1 MSKNYFNRL
10 SLGGVIITL
19 GIIYGDIGTS
29 PMYVMDAIIGNRE
42 ITETLVL
49 GAASLIFWTLT
60 ILTTIKYVVLTLTA
74 DNDGEGGVF
83 SLFALVRK
91 YSKNLVL
98 ITIIGAVS
106 LLDDGILTPPI
117 SISSAVEGLHEL
129 KGIGHFF
136 EPGKFITVI
145 IIIAIISTVFY
156 LQRFGT
162 TVIGKMFGPMM
173 LIWFLMI
180 LILGLNELIEYPW
193 VLKALNPIYAFRL
206 LFQYEHGWLILG
218 GVFLCTTGA
227 EALYSDLGH
236 CGIKNIR
243 ASWFFV
249 KICLVVNYFGQAA
262 YLLNNGSSYLNEKVP
277 FFSMMP
283 TWFLPI
289 GILIAT
295 AAAIIASQALISGS
309 FTLINE
315 AMNLN
320 FWPRV
325 TVRQPSDVKGQI
337 YIPSLNTLLWI
348 GCIGMILY
356 FKSAENMESVYG
368 FSITVAMLM
377 TSILLNYYLIFKL
390 KWNRVKVALLI
401 GFFLLFETSFF
412 LVNMGKLLERW
423 EFLLFTLLLFLVMYI
438 WYYAKMKII
447 GLVKYLD
454 LSKQLDKLVQ
464 LSNDETIPKT
474 ASHLVYLTKT
484 KSSHQIEEKIILSLF
499 SKIPKRADVYWFLHV
514 NRTNEPYTMN
524 YETYTLVDQKA
535 YKIILNIGFRVHLR
549 TELYFKKVFHEML
562 KHGELNADKIS
573 DLSLKYHNEPEFKFI
588 IIERF
593 LSIENEFVVL
603 DDIVFNTYFFL
614 KQLGLSDTKAFGLE
628 RSNVQ
633 VEYVPWLY
641 QPAKEINITKVTSK
655 HFKDS

>member
-1 MSKNYFNRL
+1 MSKINFKKL
-10 SLGGVIITL
+10 TLGGVIITL

-29 PMYVMDAIIGNRE
+29 PMYVMDAIIGKRE

-49 GAASLIFWTLT
+49 GATSLVFWTLT
-60 ILTTIKYVVLTLTA
+60 LLTTIKYVVLTLSA
-74 DNDGEGGVF
+74 DNNGEGGVF

-91 YSKNLVL
+91 YSKGLVL
-98 ITIIGAVS
+98 VTIIGAVT

-117 SISSAVEGLHEL
+117 SISSAVEGLHQI
-129 KGIGHFF
+129 KGIGQYFQ
-136 EPGKFITVI
+136 PGSFTTI
-145 IIIAIISTVFY
+145 IIILGIISMVFY

-162 TVIGKMFGPMM
+162 TVIGKMFGPIM

-180 LILGLNELIEYPW
+180 LVLGLKELLLYPS
-193 VLKALNPIYAFRL
+193 VLKALNPVYALRL
-206 LFQYEHGWLILG
+206 LLHYEHGWLILG

-243 ASWFFV
+243 ASWVFV
-249 KICLVVNYFGQAA
+249 KICLVINYFGQAA
-262 YLLNNGSSYLNEKVP
+262 YLLNNGSTFLNGHVP

-283 TWFLPI
+283 AWFLPI
-289 GILIAT
+289 GILVAT

-325 TVRQPSDVKGQI
+325 SVRQPSDVKGQI
-337 YIPSLNTLLWI
+337 YIPSLNTLLWV
-348 GCIGMILY
+348 GCTGMVLY
-356 FKSAENMESVYG
+356 FKSSENMESVYG

-377 TSILLNYYLIFKL
+377 TTILLNYYLIFKL
-390 KWNRVKVALLI
+390 KWNRIKVAI
-401 GFFLLFETSFF
+401 IIAFFLIMETSFF
-412 LVNMGKLLERW
+412 LVNVSKLLERW
-423 EFLLFTLLLFLVMYI
+423 EFLLFTLCLFLVMYI

-447 GLVKYLD
+447 GLVKFLN
-454 LSKQLDKLVQ
+454 LSKYLNKLMQ
-464 LSNDETIPKT
+464 LSNDETVPKT
-474 ASHLVYLTKT
+474 ATHLVYLTKA
-484 KSSHQIEEKIILSLF
+484 KSRYQIEEKIILSLF
-499 SKIPKRADVYWFLHV
+499 SKIPKRADVYWFLHI
-514 NRTNEPYTMN
+514 NRTDEPYTMS
-524 YETYTLVDQKA
+524 YKTHTLVDQKV
-535 YKIILNIGFRVHLR
+535 YKIVLNIGFRVHLR

-562 KHGELNADKIS
+562 KNGELNADFMS
-573 DLSLKYHNEPEFKFI
+573 DLGLKYHNEPEFKFI

-614 KQLGLSDTKAFGLE
+614 KQIGLGDIKAFGLE

-633 VEYVPWLY
+633 VEYVPWIY
-641 QPAKEINITKVTSK
+641 KPAKDIRIIKVS
-655 HFKDS
+655 

>member
-1 MSKNYFNRL
+1 MSKNYLNRL

-29 PMYVMDAIIGNRE
+29 PMYVMNAIIGNRE

-60 ILTTIKYVVLTLTA
+60 ILTTVKYVVLTLTA

-91 YSKNLVL
+91 HSKKLVV
-98 ITIIGAVS
+98 ITIIGAVA

-117 SISSAVEGLHEL
+117 SISAAVEGLNQL
-129 KGIGHFF
+129 QGIGQYFQ
-136 EPGKFITVI
+136 PGMFTTVI
-145 IIIAIISTVFY
+145 LIIAIISVVFY

-162 TVIGKMFGPMM
+162 TVIGKMFGPIMA
-173 LIWFLMI
+173 IWFVMI
-180 LILGLNELIEYPW
+180 LILGLRELIQYPW
-193 VLKALNPIYAFRL
+193 VLKAINPVYAFRL
-206 LFQYEHGWLILG
+206 LFLHEYGWLILG

-243 ASWFFV
+243 TSWMFV

-262 YLLNNGSSYLNEKVP
+262 FLLHNGSRFLDGHVP

-283 TWFLPI
+283 TWFLPL
-289 GILIAT
+289 GIMIAT

-315 AMNLN
+315 AQNLN
-320 FWPRV
+320 FWPRIA
-325 TVRQPSDVKGQI
+325 VRQPSDVKGQI

-348 GCIGMILY
+348 GCIGMVLY
-356 FKSAENMESVYG
+356 FKTSENMESVYG

-377 TSILLNYYLIFKL
+377 TTILLYYYLKFKL
-390 KWNRVKVALLI
+390 KWNWIKVTLVIA
-401 GFFLLFETSFF
+401 FFFILEASFF
-412 LVNMGKLLERW
+412 LINFTKLLERW
-423 EFLLFTLLLFLVMYI
+423 QFLILTLLLFLVMYI
-438 WYYAKMKII
+438 WYYTKMKII

-454 LSKQLDKLVQ
+454 LSKQLDKLVL
-464 LSNDETIPKT
+464 LSNDDSIPKT
-474 ASHLVYLTKT
+474 ATHLVHLTKT
-484 KSSHQIEEKIILSLF
+484 QSSDLIEEKIILSLF

-524 YETYTLVDQKA
+524 YETYTLVEQKA
-535 YKIILNIGFRVHLR
+535 YKIVLNIGFRVHLR
-549 TELYFKKVFHEML
+549 TELYFKKVFHDML
-562 KHGELNADKIS
+562 KNGELNANRMS

-614 KQLGLSDTKAFGLE
+614 KQLGLSDIKAFGLE
-628 RSNVQ
+628 KSNVQ

-641 QPAKEINITKVTSK
+641 QPAKEILITKANSSS
-655 HFKDS
+655 F

>member
-1 MSKNYFNRL
+1 
-10 SLGGVIITL
+10 
-19 GIIYGDIGTS
+19 
-29 PMYVMDAIIGNRE
+29 
-42 ITETLVL
+42 
-49 GAASLIFWTLT
+49 LI
-60 ILTTIKYVVLTLTA
+60 
-74 DNDGEGGVF
+74 
-83 SLFALVRK
+83 
-91 YSKNLVL
+91 
-98 ITIIGAVS
+98 
-106 LLDDGILTPPI
+106 
-117 SISSAVEGLHEL
+117 
-129 KGIGHFF
+129 
-136 EPGKFITVI
+136 
-145 IIIAIISTVFY
+145 
-156 LQRFGT
+156 Q
-162 TVIGKMFGPMM
+162 
-173 LIWFLMI
+173 
-180 LILGLNELIEYPW
+180 YPW
-193 VLKALNPIYAFRL
+193 VLKAINPVYAFRL

-243 ASWFFV
+243 ASWVFV

-262 YLLNNGSSYLNEKVP
+262 YLLNNGSRFLDGHVP

-283 TWFLPI
+283 TWFLPF

-325 TVRQPSDVKGQI
+325 AVRQPTEIKGQI
-337 YIPSLNTLLWI
+337 YIPSLNTLLWA
-348 GCIGMILY
+348 GCIGMVLY

-377 TSILLNYYLIFKL
+377 TTILLNYYLIFKL
-390 KWNRVKVALLI
+390 KWNRIKVAFVI
-401 GFFLLFETSFF
+401 GFFLLLETSFF
-412 LVNMGKLLERW
+412 LVNIPKLLERW
-423 EFLLFTLLLFLVMYI
+423 EFLLFTLLLFMVMYI

-464 LSNDETIPKT
+464 LSNDDTIPKT
-474 ASHLVYLTKT
+474 ATHLVYLTKT

-499 SKIPKRADVYWFLHV
+499 SKIPKRADIYWFLHV

-524 YETYTLVDQKA
+524 YETHTLVDQKA
-535 YKIILNIGFRVHLR
+535 YKIILNIGFRIHLR
-549 TELYFKKVFHEML
+549 TELYFKKVFHEMI
-562 KHGELNADKIS
+562 KHGELNADKMS

-588 IIERF
+588 VIERF

-614 KQLGLSDTKAFGLE
+614 KQLGLSDIKAFGLE

-641 QPAKEINITKVTSK
+641 QPVKEIRITKATSSK
-655 HFKDS
+655 

>member
-1 MSKNYFNRL
+1 MSKNYLNRL

-29 PMYVMDAIIGNRE
+29 PMYVMNAIIGNRE

-60 ILTTIKYVVLTLTA
+60 ILTTVKYVVLTLTA

-91 YSKNLVL
+91 HSKKLVV
-98 ITIIGAVS
+98 ITIIGAVA

-117 SISSAVEGLHEL
+117 SISAAVEGLNQL
-129 KGIGHFF
+129 QGIGQYFQ
-136 EPGKFITVI
+136 PGMFTTVI
-145 IIIAIISTVFY
+145 LIIAIISVVFY

-162 TVIGKMFGPMM
+162 TVIGKMFGPIMA
-173 LIWFLMI
+173 IWFVMI
-180 LILGLNELIEYPW
+180 LILGLRELIQYPW
-193 VLKALNPIYAFRL
+193 VLKAINPVYAFRL
-206 LFQYEHGWLILG
+206 LFLHEHGWLILG

-243 ASWFFV
+243 TSWVFV

-262 YLLNNGSSYLNEKVP
+262 FLLHNGSRFLDGHVP

-283 TWFLPI
+283 TWFLPL
-289 GILIAT
+289 GIIIAT

-315 AMNLN
+315 AQNLN
-320 FWPRV
+320 FWPRIA
-325 TVRQPSDVKGQI
+325 VRQPSDVKGQI

-348 GCIGMILY
+348 GCIGMVLY
-356 FKSAENMESVYG
+356 FKTSENMESVYG

-377 TSILLNYYLIFKL
+377 TTILLYYYLKFKL
-390 KWNRVKVALLI
+390 KWNWIKVTSVIA
-401 GFFLLFETSFF
+401 FFFILEASFF
-412 LVNMGKLLERW
+412 LINFTKLLERW
-423 EFLLFTLLLFLVMYI
+423 QFLILTLLLFLVMYI
-438 WYYAKMKII
+438 WYYTKMKII

-454 LSKQLDKLVQ
+454 LSKQLDKLVL
-464 LSNDETIPKT
+464 LSNDDSIPKT
-474 ASHLVYLTKT
+474 ATHLVHLTKT
-484 KSSHQIEEKIILSLF
+484 QSSDLIEEKIILSLF

-524 YETYTLVDQKA
+524 YETYTLVEQKA
-535 YKIILNIGFRVHLR
+535 YKIVLNIGFRVHLR
-549 TELYFKKVFHEML
+549 TELYFKKVFHDML
-562 KHGELNADKIS
+562 KNGELNANRMS

-614 KQLGLSDTKAFGLE
+614 KQLGLSDIKAFGLE
-628 RSNVQ
+628 KSNVQ

-641 QPAKEINITKVTSK
+641 QPAKEILITKANSSS
-655 HFKDS
+655 F

>member
-1 MSKNYFNRL
+1 MSKNYLNRL

-29 PMYVMDAIIGNRE
+29 PMYVMNAIIGNRE

-60 ILTTIKYVVLTLTA
+60 ILTTVKYVVLTLTA

-91 YSKNLVL
+91 HSKKLVV
-98 ITIIGAVS
+98 ITIIGAVA

-117 SISSAVEGLHEL
+117 SISAAVEGLNQL
-129 KGIGHFF
+129 QGIGQYFQ
-136 EPGKFITVI
+136 PGMFTTVI
-145 IIIAIISTVFY
+145 LIIAIISVVFY
-156 LQRFGT
+156 IQRFGT
-162 TVIGKMFGPMM
+162 TVIGKMFGPIMA
-173 LIWFLMI
+173 IWFVMI
-180 LILGLNELIEYPW
+180 LILGLRELIQYPW
-193 VLKALNPIYAFRL
+193 VLKAINPVYAFRL
-206 LFQYEHGWLILG
+206 LFLHEHGWLILG

-243 ASWFFV
+243 TSWVFV

-262 YLLNNGSSYLNEKVP
+262 FLLHNGSRFLDGHVP

-283 TWFLPI
+283 TWFLPL
-289 GILIAT
+289 GIMIAT

-315 AMNLN
+315 AQNLN
-320 FWPRV
+320 FWPRIA
-325 TVRQPSDVKGQI
+325 VRQPSDVKGQI

-348 GCIGMILY
+348 GCIGMVLY
-356 FKSAENMESVYG
+356 FKTSENMESVYG

-377 TSILLNYYLIFKL
+377 TTILLYYYLKFKL
-390 KWNRVKVALLI
+390 KWNWIKVTSVIA
-401 GFFLLFETSFF
+401 FFFILEASFF
-412 LVNMGKLLERW
+412 LINFTKLLERW
-423 EFLLFTLLLFLVMYI
+423 QFLILTLLLFLVMYI
-438 WYYAKMKII
+438 WYYTKMKII

-454 LSKQLDKLVQ
+454 LSKQLDKLVL
-464 LSNDETIPKT
+464 LSNDDSIPKT
-474 ASHLVYLTKT
+474 ATHLVHLTKT
-484 KSSHQIEEKIILSLF
+484 QSSDLIEEKIILSLF

-524 YETYTLVDQKA
+524 YETYTLVEQKA
-535 YKIILNIGFRVHLR
+535 YKIVLNIGFRVHLR
-549 TELYFKKVFHEML
+549 TELYFKKVFHDML
-562 KHGELNADKIS
+562 KNGELNANRMS

-614 KQLGLSDTKAFGLE
+614 KQLGLSDIKAFGLE
-628 RSNVQ
+628 KSNVQ

-641 QPAKEINITKVTSK
+641 QPAKEIHITKAISSS
-655 HFKDS
+655 F

>member
-1 MSKNYFNRL
+1 MSKNYFNKL
-10 SLGGVIITL
+10 TLGGVIITL

-29 PMYVMDAIIGNRE
+29 PLYVMTAIIGKRE
-42 ITETLVL
+42 ITETLAL

-60 ILTTIKYVVLTLTA
+60 ILTTFKYVLLTLTA
-74 DNDGEGGVF
+74 DNNGEGGVF

-91 YSKNLVL
+91 YSKRLVL
-98 ITIIGAVS
+98 VTILGAVS

-117 SISSAVEGLHEL
+117 SISSAVEGLHQI
-129 KGIGHFF
+129 KGIGEYF
-136 EPGKFITVI
+136 EPGSFTTMLI
-145 IIIAIISTVFY
+145 ILGIISLVFY

-162 TVIGKMFGPMM
+162 TTIGKMFGPVMVV
-173 LIWFLMI
+173 WFSMI
-180 LILGLNELIEYPW
+180 FILGFKELIQFPW
-193 VLKALNPIYAFRL
+193 VLKAINPIYALRL

-243 ASWFFV
+243 TSWIFV
-249 KICLVVNYFGQAA
+249 KICLLVNYFGQTA
-262 YLLNNGSSYLNEKVP
+262 YLLNNGSTFLNGKVP
-277 FFSMMP
+277 FFNMMP

-289 GILIAT
+289 GILLAT

-325 TVRQPSDVKGQI
+325 RVRQPSDIKGQI
-337 YIPSLNTLLWI
+337 YIPSMNTLLWI
-348 GCIGMILY
+348 GCIGMLLY
-356 FKSAENMESVYG
+356 FKSSENMESVYG
-368 FSITVAMLM
+368 FSITLAMLM
-377 TSILLNYYLIFKL
+377 TTILLNYYLLFKL
-390 KWNRVKVALLI
+390 KWGRIKVAI
-401 GFFLLFETSFF
+401 TIAFFLLFETSFF
-412 LVNMGKLLERW
+412 IINVTKLLDRW
-423 EFLLFTLLLFLVMYI
+423 EFLLFTFCLFLVMYI
-438 WYYAKMKII
+438 WYYSKMKII
-447 GLVKYLD
+447 GLVKFLD
-454 LSKQLDKLVQ
+454 LSKYLAKLMQ
-464 LSNDETIPKT
+464 LSNDESIPKT
-474 ASHLVYLTKT
+474 ATHLVYLTKA

-514 NRTNEPYTMN
+514 NRTDEPYTMN
-524 YETYTLVDQKA
+524 YTTQTLVDQKA

-562 KHGELNADKIS
+562 KSGELDAKRLS

-603 DDIVFNTYFFL
+603 DDVVFNTYFFL
-614 KQLGLSDTKAFGLE
+614 KQIGLGDIKAFGLE

-633 VEYVPWLY
+633 VEYVPLVY
-641 QPAKEINITKVTSK
+641 QPAKEIRITKAN
-655 HFKDS
+655 

>member
-29 PMYVMDAIIGNRE
+29 PMYVMDAIIGKRE

-49 GAASLIFWTLT
+49 GAASLVFWTLT
-60 ILTTIKYVVLTLTA
+60 ILTTVKYVVLTLTA
-74 DNDGEGGVF
+74 DNNGEGGVF

-91 YSKNLVL
+91 YSKRLVI
-98 ITIIGAVS
+98 ITIIGAVT

-117 SISSAVEGLHEL
+117 SISSAVEGLHQIE
-129 KGIGHFF
+129 GIGQYFQ
-136 EPGKFITVI
+136 PGMFTTVI
-145 IIIAIISTVFY
+145 IIIAIISLVFY

-173 LIWFLMI
+173 LVWFTMI
-180 LILGLNELIEYPW
+180 LILGLRELIQYPW

-243 ASWFFV
+243 ASWVFV

-262 YLLNNGSSYLNEKVP
+262 YLLNSGSKFLDGHVP

-315 AMNLN
+315 AINLN

-337 YIPSLNTLLWI
+337 YIPSLNTLLWA

-377 TSILLNYYLIFKL
+377 TTILLNYYLIFKL
-390 KWNRVKVALLI
+390 KWNRIKVAFVI
-401 GFFLLFETSFF
+401 AFFLILETSFF
-412 LVNMGKLLERW
+412 LVNIPKLLERW
-423 EFLLFTLLLFLVMYI
+423 EFLLFTLALFFVMYI

-454 LSKQLDKLVQ
+454 LSKQLDKLMQ

-474 ASHLVYLTKT
+474 ATHLVYLTKT
-484 KSSHQIEEKIILSLF
+484 KSRHQIEEKIILSLF

-514 NRTNEPYTMN
+514 NRTDEPYTMN
-524 YETYTLVDQKA
+524 YETCTLVDQKA

-549 TELYFKKVFHEML
+549 TELYFKKVFHEMM
-562 KHGELNADKIS
+562 KNGELNADRMS
-573 DLSLKYHNEPEFKFI
+573 DLSLKYHNEPEFKFVV
-588 IIERF
+588 IERF

-614 KQLGLSDTKAFGLE
+614 KQLGLSDIKAFGLE

-641 QPAKEINITKVTSK
+641 QPAKEINITKSK
-655 HFKDS
+655 SSRF

>member
-1 MSKNYFNRL
+1 MSKNFLNRL

-29 PMYVMDAIIGNRE
+29 PMYVMNAIIGNRE

-60 ILTTIKYVVLTLTA
+60 ILTTVKYVVLTLTA

-91 YSKNLVL
+91 HSKKLVV
-98 ITIIGAVS
+98 ITIIGAVA

-117 SISSAVEGLHEL
+117 SISAAVEGLNQL
-129 KGIGHFF
+129 QGIGQYFQ
-136 EPGKFITVI
+136 PGMFTTVI
-145 IIIAIISTVFY
+145 LIIAIISVVFY

-162 TVIGKMFGPMM
+162 TVIGKMFGPIMA
-173 LIWFLMI
+173 IWFVMI
-180 LILGLNELIEYPW
+180 LILGLRELIQYPW
-193 VLKALNPIYAFRL
+193 VLKAINPVYAFRL
-206 LFQYEHGWLILG
+206 LFLHEHGWLILG

-243 ASWFFV
+243 TSWVFV

-262 YLLNNGSSYLNEKVP
+262 FLLHNGSRFLDGHVP

-283 TWFLPI
+283 TWFLPL
-289 GILIAT
+289 GIMIAT

-315 AMNLN
+315 AQNLN
-320 FWPRV
+320 FWPRIA
-325 TVRQPSDVKGQI
+325 VRQPSDVKGQI

-348 GCIGMILY
+348 GCIGMVLY
-356 FKSAENMESVYG
+356 FKTSENMESVYG

-377 TSILLNYYLIFKL
+377 TTILLYYYLKFKL
-390 KWNRVKVALLI
+390 KWNWIKVTSVIA
-401 GFFLLFETSFF
+401 FFFILEASFF
-412 LVNMGKLLERW
+412 LINFTKLLERW
-423 EFLLFTLLLFLVMYI
+423 QFLILTLLLFLVMYI
-438 WYYAKMKII
+438 WYYTKMKII

-454 LSKQLDKLVQ
+454 LSKQLDKLVL
-464 LSNDETIPKT
+464 LSNDDSIPKT
-474 ASHLVYLTKT
+474 ATHLVHLTKT
-484 KSSHQIEEKIILSLF
+484 QSSDLIEEKIILSLF

-524 YETYTLVDQKA
+524 YETYTLVEQKA
-535 YKIILNIGFRVHLR
+535 YKIVLNIGFRVHLR
-549 TELYFKKVFHEML
+549 TELYFKKVFHDML
-562 KHGELNADKIS
+562 KNGELNANRMS

-614 KQLGLSDTKAFGLE
+614 KQLGLSDIKAFGLE
-628 RSNVQ
+628 KSNVQ

-641 QPAKEINITKVTSK
+641 QPAKEILITKANSSS
-655 HFKDS
+655 F

>member
-1 MSKNYFNRL
+1 MSKNYLNRL

-29 PMYVMDAIIGNRE
+29 PMYVMNAIIGNRE

-60 ILTTIKYVVLTLTA
+60 ILTTVKYVVLTLTA

-91 YSKNLVL
+91 HSKKLVV
-98 ITIIGAVS
+98 ITIIGAVA

-117 SISSAVEGLHEL
+117 SISAAVEGLNQL
-129 KGIGHFF
+129 QGIGQYFQ
-136 EPGKFITVI
+136 PGMFTTVI
-145 IIIAIISTVFY
+145 LIIAIISVVFY

-162 TVIGKMFGPMM
+162 TVIGKMFGPIMA
-173 LIWFLMI
+173 IWFVMI
-180 LILGLNELIEYPW
+180 LILGLRELIQYPW
-193 VLKALNPIYAFRL
+193 VLKAINPVYAFRL
-206 LFQYEHGWLILG
+206 LFLHEYGWLILG

-243 ASWFFV
+243 TSWVFV

-262 YLLNNGSSYLNEKVP
+262 FLLHNSSRFLDGHVP

-283 TWFLPI
+283 TWFLPL
-289 GILIAT
+289 GIMIAT

-315 AMNLN
+315 AQNLN
-320 FWPRV
+320 FWPRIA
-325 TVRQPSDVKGQI
+325 VRQPSDVKGQI

-348 GCIGMILY
+348 GCIGMVLY
-356 FKSAENMESVYG
+356 FKTSENMESVYG

-377 TSILLNYYLIFKL
+377 TTILLYYYLKFKL
-390 KWNRVKVALLI
+390 KWNWIKVTLVIA
-401 GFFLLFETSFF
+401 FFFILEASFF
-412 LVNMGKLLERW
+412 LINFTKLLERW
-423 EFLLFTLLLFLVMYI
+423 QFLILTLLLFLVMYI
-438 WYYAKMKII
+438 WYYTKMKII

-454 LSKQLDKLVQ
+454 LSKQLDKLVL
-464 LSNDETIPKT
+464 LSNDDSIPKT
-474 ASHLVYLTKT
+474 ATHLVHLTKT
-484 KSSHQIEEKIILSLF
+484 QSSDLIEEKIILSLF

-524 YETYTLVDQKA
+524 YETYTLVEQKA
-535 YKIILNIGFRVHLR
+535 YKIVLNIGFRVHLR
-549 TELYFKKVFHEML
+549 TELYFKKVFHDML
-562 KHGELNADKIS
+562 KNGELNANRMS

-614 KQLGLSDTKAFGLE
+614 KQLGLSDIKAFGLE
-628 RSNVQ
+628 KSNVQ

-641 QPAKEINITKVTSK
+641 QPAKEILITKANSSS
-655 HFKDS
+655 F

>member
-401 GFFLLFETSFF
+401 GSFLLFETSFF
-412 LVNMGKLLERW
+412 LVNIGKLLERW

>member
-1 MSKNYFNRL
+1 MSNNHLNKL
-10 SLGGVIITL
+10 TLAGVLITL
-19 GIIYGDIGTS
+19 GVIYGDIGTS
-29 PMYVMDAIIGNRE
+29 PMYVMDAIIGKRE
-42 ITETLVL
+42 ITEILVM
-49 GAASLIFWTLT
+49 GSVSLVFWTLT
-60 ILTTIKYVVLTLTA
+60 ILTTFKYVVLTLSA
-74 DNDGEGGVF
+74 DNNGEGGVF

-91 YSKNLVL
+91 YSKRLVL
-98 ITIIGAVS
+98 VTIIGAVT
-106 LLDDGILTPPI
+106 LLDDGILTPAI
-117 SISSAVEGLHEL
+117 SVSSAVEGLDQI
-129 KGIGHFF
+129 KGIGDYFQ
-136 EPGKFITVI
+136 PGMFTTI
-145 IIIAIISTVFY
+145 IIIIGIISTVFY

-180 LILGLNELIEYPW
+180 LMLGLKELIQYPM
-193 VLKALNPIYAFRL
+193 VLKALNPMYAFKL
-206 LFQYEHGWLILG
+206 LVQYEHGWLILG
-218 GVFLCTTGA
+218 GVFLCTTGG

-243 ASWFFV
+243 ASWVFV
-249 KICLVVNYFGQAA
+249 KICLVVNYLGQAA
-262 YLLNNGSSYLNEKVP
+262 YLLNNGSSYLNGRVP

-283 TWFLPI
+283 LWFLPI

-325 TVRQPSDVKGQI
+325 RVRQPSDIKGQI
-337 YIPSLNTLLWI
+337 YIPSMNTLLWI
-348 GCIGMILY
+348 GCLGMVLY
-356 FKSAENMESVYG
+356 FKSSENMESVYG

-377 TSILLNYYLIFKL
+377 TTILLNYYLLFKL
-390 KWNRVKVALLI
+390 KWNRVKVAI
-401 GFFLLFETSFF
+401 VIAFFLILETSFF
-412 LVNMGKLLERW
+412 LVNIPKLIERW
-423 EFLLFTLLLFLVMYI
+423 EFLLFTLSLFFVMYI

-454 LSKQLDKLVQ
+454 LSKYLDKLIL
-464 LSNDETIPKT
+464 LSNDATIPKT
-474 ASHLVYLTKT
+474 ATHLVYLTKA

-514 NRTNEPYTMN
+514 NRTDEPYTMN
-524 YETYTLVDQKA
+524 YETHTLVDQKA

-562 KHGELNADKIS
+562 KHGDLNADKMS

-614 KQLGLSDTKAFGLE
+614 KQLGLGDVKAFGLE

-641 QPAKEINITKVTSK
+641 QPAKEISITKAG
-655 HFKDS
+655 

>member
-1 MSKNYFNRL
+1 MSKNYLNRL

-29 PMYVMDAIIGNRE
+29 PMYVMNAIIGNRE

-60 ILTTIKYVVLTLTA
+60 ILTTVKYVVLTLTA

-91 YSKNLVL
+91 HSKKLVV
-98 ITIIGAVS
+98 ITIIGAVA

-117 SISSAVEGLHEL
+117 SISAAVEGLNQL
-129 KGIGHFF
+129 QGIGQYFQ
-136 EPGKFITVI
+136 PGMFTTVI
-145 IIIAIISTVFY
+145 LIIAIISVVFY

-162 TVIGKMFGPMM
+162 TVIGKMFGPIMA
-173 LIWFLMI
+173 IWFVMI
-180 LILGLNELIEYPW
+180 LILGLRELIQYPW
-193 VLKALNPIYAFRL
+193 VLKAINPVYAFRL
-206 LFQYEHGWLILG
+206 LFLHEYGWLILG

-243 ASWFFV
+243 TSWMFV

-262 YLLNNGSSYLNEKVP
+262 FLLHNGSRFLDGHVP

-283 TWFLPI
+283 TWFLPL
-289 GILIAT
+289 GIIIAT

-315 AMNLN
+315 AQNLN
-320 FWPRV
+320 FWPRIA
-325 TVRQPSDVKGQI
+325 VRQPSDVKGQI

-348 GCIGMILY
+348 GCIGMVLY
-356 FKSAENMESVYG
+356 FKTSENMESVYG

-377 TSILLNYYLIFKL
+377 TTILLYYYLKFKL
-390 KWNRVKVALLI
+390 KWNWIKVTLVIA
-401 GFFLLFETSFF
+401 FFFILEASFF
-412 LVNMGKLLERW
+412 LINFTKLLERW
-423 EFLLFTLLLFLVMYI
+423 QFLILTLLLFLVMYI
-438 WYYAKMKII
+438 WYYTKMKII

-454 LSKQLDKLVQ
+454 LSKQLDKLVL
-464 LSNDETIPKT
+464 LSNDDSIPKT
-474 ASHLVYLTKT
+474 ATHLVHLTKT
-484 KSSHQIEEKIILSLF
+484 QSSDLIEEKIILSLF

-524 YETYTLVDQKA
+524 YETYTLVEQKA
-535 YKIILNIGFRVHLR
+535 YKIVLNIGFRVHLR
-549 TELYFKKVFHEML
+549 TELYFKKVFHDML
-562 KHGELNADKIS
+562 KNGELNANRMS

-614 KQLGLSDTKAFGLE
+614 KQLGLSDIKAFGLE
-628 RSNVQ
+628 KSNVQ

-641 QPAKEINITKVTSK
+641 QPAKEILITKANSSS
-655 HFKDS
+655 F

>member
-1 MSKNYFNRL
+1 MSKNYLNRL

-29 PMYVMDAIIGNRE
+29 PMYVMNAIIGNRE

-60 ILTTIKYVVLTLTA
+60 ILTTVKYVVLTLTA

-91 YSKNLVL
+91 HSKKLVV
-98 ITIIGAVS
+98 ITIIGAVA

-117 SISSAVEGLHEL
+117 SISAAVEGLNQL
-129 KGIGHFF
+129 QGIGQYFQ
-136 EPGKFITVI
+136 PGMFTTVI
-145 IIIAIISTVFY
+145 LIIAIISVVFY
-156 LQRFGT
+156 IQRFGT
-162 TVIGKMFGPMM
+162 TVIGKMFGPIMA
-173 LIWFLMI
+173 IWFVMI
-180 LILGLNELIEYPW
+180 LILGLRELIQYPW
-193 VLKALNPIYAFRL
+193 VLKAINPVYAFRL
-206 LFQYEHGWLILG
+206 LFLHEHGWLILG

-243 ASWFFV
+243 TSWVFV

-262 YLLNNGSSYLNEKVP
+262 FLLHNGSRFLDGHVP

-283 TWFLPI
+283 TWFLPL
-289 GILIAT
+289 GIMIAT

-315 AMNLN
+315 AQNLN
-320 FWPRV
+320 FWPRIA
-325 TVRQPSDVKGQI
+325 VRQPSDVKGQI

-348 GCIGMILY
+348 GCIGMVLY
-356 FKSAENMESVYG
+356 FKTSENMESVYG

-377 TSILLNYYLIFKL
+377 TTILLYYYLKFKL
-390 KWNRVKVALLI
+390 KWNWIKVTSVIA
-401 GFFLLFETSFF
+401 FFFILEASFF
-412 LVNMGKLLERW
+412 LINFTKLLERW
-423 EFLLFTLLLFLVMYI
+423 QFLILTLLLFLVMYI
-438 WYYAKMKII
+438 WYYTKMKII

-454 LSKQLDKLVQ
+454 LSKQLDKLVL
-464 LSNDETIPKT
+464 LSNDDSIPKT
-474 ASHLVYLTKT
+474 ATHLVHLTKT
-484 KSSHQIEEKIILSLF
+484 QSSDLIEEKIILSLF

-524 YETYTLVDQKA
+524 YETYTLVEQKA
-535 YKIILNIGFRVHLR
+535 YKIVLNIGFRVHLR
-549 TELYFKKVFHEML
+549 TELYFKKVFHDML
-562 KHGELNADKIS
+562 KNGELNANRMS

-614 KQLGLSDTKAFGLE
+614 KQLGLSDIKAFGLE
-628 RSNVQ
+628 KSNVQ

-641 QPAKEINITKVTSK
+641 QPAKEILITKANSSS
-655 HFKDS
+655 F

>member
-1 MSKNYFNRL
+1 MSKNYLNRL

-29 PMYVMDAIIGNRE
+29 PMYVMNAIIGNRE

-60 ILTTIKYVVLTLTA
+60 ILTTVKYVVLTLTA

-91 YSKNLVL
+91 HSKKLVV
-98 ITIIGAVS
+98 ITIIGAVA

-117 SISSAVEGLHEL
+117 SISAAVEGLNQL
-129 KGIGHFF
+129 QGIGQYFQ
-136 EPGKFITVI
+136 PGMFTTVI
-145 IIIAIISTVFY
+145 LIIAIISVVFY

-162 TVIGKMFGPMM
+162 TVIGKMFGPIMA
-173 LIWFLMI
+173 IWFVMI
-180 LILGLNELIEYPW
+180 LILGLRELIQYPW
-193 VLKALNPIYAFRL
+193 VLKAINPVYAFRL
-206 LFQYEHGWLILG
+206 LFLHEYGWLILG

-243 ASWFFV
+243 TSWVFV

-262 YLLNNGSSYLNEKVP
+262 FLLHNGSRFLDGHVP

-283 TWFLPI
+283 TWFLPL
-289 GILIAT
+289 GIIIAT

-315 AMNLN
+315 AQNLN
-320 FWPRV
+320 FWPRIA
-325 TVRQPSDVKGQI
+325 VRQPSDVKGQI

-348 GCIGMILY
+348 GCIGMVLY
-356 FKSAENMESVYG
+356 FKTSENMESVYG

-377 TSILLNYYLIFKL
+377 TTILLYYYLKFKL
-390 KWNRVKVALLI
+390 KWNWIKVTLVIA
-401 GFFLLFETSFF
+401 FFFILEASFF
-412 LVNMGKLLERW
+412 LINFTKLLERW
-423 EFLLFTLLLFLVMYI
+423 QFLILTLLLFLVMYI
-438 WYYAKMKII
+438 WYYTKMKII

-454 LSKQLDKLVQ
+454 LSKQLDKLVL
-464 LSNDETIPKT
+464 LSNDDSIPKT
-474 ASHLVYLTKT
+474 ATHLVHLTKT
-484 KSSHQIEEKIILSLF
+484 QSSDLIEEKIILSLF

-524 YETYTLVDQKA
+524 YETYTLVEQKA
-535 YKIILNIGFRVHLR
+535 YKIVLNIGFRVHLR
-549 TELYFKKVFHEML
+549 TELYFKKVFHDML
-562 KHGELNADKIS
+562 KNGELNANRMS

-614 KQLGLSDTKAFGLE
+614 KQLGLSDIKAFGLE
-628 RSNVQ
+628 KSNVQ

-641 QPAKEINITKVTSK
+641 QPAKEILITKANSSS
-655 HFKDS
+655 F